1 MSEVTPPPPPPPTPP
16 PTPAAPQ
23 PTVIVTD
30 PTDALVR
37 QLAPGARL
45 EAVITP
51 QAPANTPTN
60 IQANVPANIPG
71 GPIQIETPF
80 GRFTIQTGFP
90 LPPDGPLQLQLVA
103 KTPQIQFLITAIHG
117 LPPQAALR
125 ALGLSAAAG
134 AAGANAAQA
143 GAPQTGAAQAVLPG
157 TGGPGPGGPT
167 AAAPAAEPTP
177 VNLTVGATLA
187 ATLLKAGPPTGSP
200 TGLPSGPQGA
210 AGAPGAP
217 LAGSPLSGT
226 PQAPGG
232 TAAEATPQ
240 GQPPA
245 SGPGAASGGRPAAAR
260 PGTAHQGP
268 SSPLPPG
275 TLFGVRI
282 TAFQPAAQG
291 QSAAARPGSPP
302 TPPPGGD
309 LAPGN
314 TLTGVVTGR
323 ATPSGQPIVQTHA
336 GSLIVATRTPL
347 PPGSTVTFEVLSQA
361 APTGEVA
368 RPMGHMTQGAAMVLT
383 ERWPGLEE
391 AVRTLQEVNPAAAQQ
406 LINAVL
412 PRPGATLAANILFF
426 MVALSGGDL
435 RGWFGD
441 GPARI
446 LERIRPNLFQRL
458 RDDFGRIRA
467 NAEEP
472 RPGSDWRTLM
482 IPFHNGAEID
492 PIKLFLRPAGE
503 QPEDDEKEGRQGTR
517 FLVDLDLSRM
527 GRFQLDGLVYQKE
540 KHLDLIVRTE
550 NILPTKIQND
560 IRGIFID
567 ANDVTGLKGGITFQA
582 APANFIEV
590 FGAQPPEDN
599 LGLIV

>member
-1 MSEVTPPPPPPPTPP
+1 MSEVTPPPPPPPTPT
-16 PTPAAPQ
+16 PTPAVPQ
-23 PTVIVTD
+23 PTVTVID
-30 PTDALVR
+30 PPDGLVR

-51 QAPANTPTN
+51 QAAANT
-60 IQANVPANIPG
+60 QAAPPNAPLNAPLNAPG
-71 GPIQIETPF
+71 NLIQIETPF

-90 LPPDGPLQLQLVA
+90 LPPDGALQLQLVA
-103 KTPQIQFLITAIHG
+103 KAPQIQFLITAIHG

-125 ALGLSAAAG
+125 ALGLSAAAPG
-134 AAGANAAQA
+134 AA
-143 GAPQTGAAQAVLPG
+143 QTGAAKAVLPG
-157 TGGPGPGGPT
+157 TGGPGPG
-167 AAAPAAEPTP
+167 APAAPGSSTGSSPGAGPTP

-187 ATLLKAGPPTGSP
+187 ATLLKAGPPTGPSTGPP
-200 TGLPSGPQGA
+200 TGPLGA
-210 AGAPGAP
+210 AGASGAP
-217 LAGSPLSGT
+217 SAGSPLSGT
-226 PQAPGG
+226 PPAPGG
-232 TAAEATPQ
+232 TAAEAAPQ
-240 GQPPA
+240 GQPA
-245 SGPGAASGGRPAAAR
+245 SSGPGAR
-260 PGTAHQGP
+260 PGTASKGP
-268 SSPLPPG
+268 PTLLPAG

-282 TAFQPAAQG
+282 TAFHPSAQG
-291 QSAAARPGSPP
+291 QGAAARPGSPP
-302 TPPPGGD
+302 VPLPAPPPGGD

-314 TLTGVVTGR
+314 TLTGIVTGQ
-323 ATPSGQPIVQTHA
+323 ATPSGQPIVQTQA

-361 APTGEVA
+361 APTEEAV
-368 RPMGHMTQGAAMVLT
+368 RSMGHLTQGAARVLT

-435 RGWFGD
+435 RVWFGD

-446 LERIRPNLFQRL
+446 LERVRPNLFQRL

-540 KHLDLIVRTE
+540 KHLDLIVRTK
-550 NILPTKIQND
+550 NMLPTKIQND

-582 APANFIEV
+582 APANFVEV
-590 FGAQPPEDN
+590 FEAQPPEDH